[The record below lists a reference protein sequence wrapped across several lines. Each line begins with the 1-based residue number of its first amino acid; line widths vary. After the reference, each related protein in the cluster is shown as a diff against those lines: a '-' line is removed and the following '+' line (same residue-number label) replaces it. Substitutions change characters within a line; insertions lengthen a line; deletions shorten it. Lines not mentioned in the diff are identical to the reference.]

1 MLNPTVAIN
10 YAKVIMN
17 NKSIDI
23 DKLYACFYN
32 VSVFLSEHPLLDY
45 ALKNQFI
52 TEENKK
58 ELFTN
63 TIDIDLQF
71 KPIFN
76 FIFDNKRSNYLPLI
90 VCSFLKLYR
99 EKNKIGEVT
108 IISCSEPTENIK
120 NKIVEIIKKDF
131 NLKEVIYNVRIDKNI
146 INGYKILIN
155 NELLDMSI
163 EGILKKIENDIL
175 K

>member
-52 TEENKK
+52 IAIQIQ
-58 ELFTN
+58 N
-63 TIDIDLQF
+63 TVATCF
-71 KPIFN
+71 MSWKT
-76 FIFDNKRSNYLPLI
+76 SN
-90 VCSFLKLYR
+90 
-99 EKNKIGEVT
+99 NHQN
-108 IISCSEPTENIK
+108 ISCK
-120 NKIVEIIKKDF
+120 
-131 NLKEVIYNVRIDKNI
+131 
-146 INGYKILIN
+146 
-155 NELLDMSI
+155 
-163 EGILKKIENDIL
+163 
-175 K
+175 

>member
-32 VSVFLSEHPLLDY
+32 VNIFLSEHPLLDY

-76 FIFDNKRSNYLPLI
+76 FIFDNKRQ
-90 VCSFLKLYR
+90 
-99 EKNKIGEVT
+99 
-108 IISCSEPTENIK
+108 IICH
-120 NKIVEIIKKDF
+120 
-131 NLKEVIYNVRIDKNI
+131 
-146 INGYKILIN
+146 
-155 NELLDMSI
+155 
-163 EGILKKIENDIL
+163 
-175 K
+175 